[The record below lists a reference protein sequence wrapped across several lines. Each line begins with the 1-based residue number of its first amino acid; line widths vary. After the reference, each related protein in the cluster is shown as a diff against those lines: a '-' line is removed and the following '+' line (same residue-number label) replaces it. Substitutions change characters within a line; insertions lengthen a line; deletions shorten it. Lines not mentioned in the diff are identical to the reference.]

1 MANTARSGDII
12 HLNVGGKRF
21 STSRQ
26 TLTWVPDS
34 FFSSLLSG
42 RISTLKDETGAIF
55 IDRDPS
61 LFAPI
66 LNFLRTKELHPRSI
80 NVHMLMHEAEFYGI
94 TPLVRKLQLCD
105 ELDRSSC
112 GNVLFNGYLPPPV
125 YPAKRR
131 NRHSVAGSQF
141 MGARAAPAERAPVRR
156 SNTMPPNLGNSGIM
170 GRVSHDERT
179 FGGQSSD
186 SGMVR
191 IICGHHNWIALAYAQ
206 FVVCYRVKESTGWQQ
221 VFTSPRLDWVIDR
234 VALNAKVMGG
244 SLGDNDK
251 MVAVASVTEIILW
264 SICPDGNGNEI
275 GVFSLNVP
283 VEALFFVG
291 NQLIATSHSGKVGVW
306 NAVTKH
312 WQNQDVVPISS
323 HDTAGS
329 FLILGC
335 NNGSIYY
342 IDVQKF
348 PLRMKDN
355 DLLVTELYRDPT
367 EDAITALS
375 VYLTPKTSDSGN
387 WIEIAYGTSSG
398 TVRVIVQHPE
408 TVGSGPQ
415 LFQTFSVHRSPV
427 TKIMLS
433 EKHLISVCADN
444 NHVRT
449 WTVTRFRGM
458 ISTQPG
464 STPLTSFKILSL
476 DDVDGHGGCSAGTEI
491 GPYGERDDQ
500 QVFIQRVV
508 PDTDKLYV
516 RLSSNGKRV
525 CEVRSVDGTSITAF
539 MVHECEGSSR
549 IGSRPRR
556 YLFSGHSNGSIQMWD
571 LTTAMEIAGKVDIRA
586 LGGPTEEELL
596 ELLDQ
601 CDLALTRT
609 PDSTPRASTCSLHSQ
624 FTDGFRTERLHS
636 AGGRGAGAPGSAAY
650 LYGSLPRQVPPP
662 MPLAKPLRDAVLSSG
677 AGPQILAVPG
687 PTYSHSS
694 TGSPRPHRHPDGDR
708 EWGGVRRGSFVER
721 CQELAKGSEAAA
733 CSGFGVLA
741 GSEGTRRSL
750 AVCSELEARFVLRT
764 PTTFSVSPGARH
776 SPGSP
781 LSSLSP
787 SPLSSS
793 SSHRKVTPTSPTSPT
808 PCAVSP
814 TRSQTPVSPRRSAA
828 PSPTDIPASPESPTS
843 PDHPSTGPPAGPP
856 ASPSASPSTDPP
868 PSPKPHMNETSF

>member
-1 MANTARSGDII
+1 
-12 HLNVGGKRF
+12 
-21 STSRQ
+21 
-26 TLTWVPDS
+26 PDS
-34 FFSSLLSG
+34 FFS
-42 RISTLKDETGAIF
+42 RYIF

-61 LFAPI
+61 LFTPI
-66 LNFLRTKELHPRSI
+66 LNFLRTKELFPRSI
-80 NVHMLMHEAEFYGI
+80 NVHLLMHEAEFYGI

-112 GNVLFNGYLPPPV
+112 GNVLFNGYLPPPGRQI
-125 YPAKRR
+125 YSRFDFTSR
-131 NRHSVAGSQF
+131 AGK
-141 MGARAAPAERAPVRR
+141 
-156 SNTMPPNLGNSGIM
+156 GILSK
-170 GRVSHDERT
+170 GGFT
-179 FGGQSSD
+179 FPHTCHFLPSD
-186 SGMVR
+186 TAQLADPGMVR
-191 IICGHHNWIALAYAQ
+191 IICGHHNWIAVAYAQ

-251 MVAVASVTEIILW
+251 MVAVASGTEIILW
-264 SICPDGNGNEI
+264 TICPDGNGNEI

-283 VEALFFVG
+283 VEALFFVA
-291 NQLIATSHSGKVGVW
+291 NQLIATSHTGKVGVW

-312 WQNQDVVPISS
+312 WQNQDVVPINSY
-323 HDTAGS
+323 DTAGS

-476 DDVDGHGGCSAGTEI
+476 EDIDGHGGCAAGTEI

-525 CEVRSVDGTSITAF
+525 CEVRSVDGTSITSF

-556 YLFSGHSNGSIQMWD
+556 YLFSGHANGSIQMWD

-609 PDSTPRASTCSLHSQ
+609 PDMSPAASFTHSSSTPRASTSRYTSHHWHLRKSRCFQSTVFLLFS
-624 FTDGFRTERLHS
+624 TASRT
-636 AGGRGAGAPGSAAY
+636 
-650 LYGSLPRQVPPP
+650 V
-662 MPLAKPLRDAVLSSG
+662 
-677 AGPQILAVPG
+677 
-687 PTYSHSS
+687 
-694 TGSPRPHRHPDGDR
+694 
-708 EWGGVRRGSFVER
+708 
-721 CQELAKGSEAAA
+721 SEALID
-733 CSGFGVLA
+733 SF
-741 GSEGTRRSL
+741 
-750 AVCSELEARFVLRT
+750 LEAL
-764 PTTFSVSPGARH
+764 AQ
-776 SPGSP
+776 
-781 LSSLSP
+781 
-787 SPLSSS
+787 
-793 SSHRKVTPTSPTSPT
+793 
-808 PCAVSP
+808 A
-814 TRSQTPVSPRRSAA
+814 
-828 PSPTDIPASPESPTS
+828 
-843 PDHPSTGPPAGPP
+843 
-856 ASPSASPSTDPP
+856 
-868 PSPKPHMNETSF
+868 